1 MIQLNDVPDTAIVI
15 CTPQGIICTA
25 NARFCE
31 ITGLEVAELIGEQLR
46 LAFFSKIG
54 VLTSNCNLK
63 ELLSGKNCISE
74 LEFIKEDGLPIIFEI
89 KATVL
94 ADQQIGFF
102 LKDITVQKNTHA
114 KLQEV
119 TNRLELLNEDKSK
132 FISVLAHDLKSPFN
146 SILGFISLLKENF
159 KESSPAEIEK
169 YINYLEGAS
178 KNTYHLLEDTLEWIS
193 AERGLLKM
201 NKDTHIQNNLV
212 LSVVENLRGNAAA
225 KSIHIFFHEVPEVLL
240 FCDANMIKTVLR
252 NLVSNAIKFTN
263 RNGEIH
269 INLTGSATEASI
281 IIRDTG
287 IGISEKAQA
296 ELFQMQQFHSTVG
309 TDHEKGTGMGL
320 LLCKEFIG
328 KHQGTLTIQS
338 QEGIGSTFTVTIPIL
353 EKEIAEN

>member
-1 MIQLNDVPDTAIVI
+1 MIHLNDVPDTAIVI
-15 CTPQGIICTA
+15 CTTQGVICTA
-25 NARFCE
+25 NTRFCE
-31 ITGLEVAELIGEQLR
+31 ITGMELAALTGEQLS
-46 LAFFSKIG
+46 LTFFSKVGI
-54 VLTSNCNLK
+54 LQTACNLHK
-63 ELLSGKNCISE
+63 LLSGEVHCKE
-74 LEFIKEDGLPIIFEI
+74 LTFIKEDASVLNFEL
-89 KATVL
+89 KAQVL
-94 ADQQIGFF
+94 ADHQIGFF

-119 TNRLELLNEDKSK
+119 TDRLEVLNEDKSR

-146 SILGFISLLKENF
+146 TILGFISLLKENIEICN
-159 KESSPAEIEK
+159 KEEVERYISYVEIT
-169 YINYLEGAS
+169 S
-178 KNTYHLLEDTLEWIS
+178 KNTFHLLEDTLEWIS
-193 AERGLLKM
+193 AERGTLNITKG
-201 NKDTHIQNNLV
+201 TCV
-212 LSVVENLRGNAAA
+212 LNTL
-225 KSIHIFFHEVPEVLL
+225 ITEVLQHFHL
-240 FCDANMIKTVLR
+240 IAKAKNITIYVHKAPKVSLLCDANMIKTVLR

-320 LLCKEFIG
+320 LLCKEFIS

-338 QEGIGSTFTVTIPIL
+338 QEGVGSTFTVTIPIL